1 MAFGE
6 TGEDPI
12 FADMPDNWSTA
23 ALNKAVENQLL
34 KGYEEGG
41 KMLIKA
47 DNPLTRAEMAAV
59 VNRAFASSAEADIS
73 KVTDVAAT
81 AWYAKD
87 MAKAV
92 KMGTFAYDTKMR
104 PNDKITREEA
114 FAVLARAFKLAGSDA
129 EYKALNKFSDK
140 ADIAAWALKDLDGMA
155 AAGYIQGF
163 DGKLNPKAN
172 ITRAEFAVVM
182 DNLVKQYIDKAGT
195 VTEVVASGNVVI
207 RVPGVTLQNV
217 TIKGDLVIAD
227 GVGEGDV
234 TLDSVKVEGRTV
246 IRGGGEN
253 SIIIK
258 GNSDLGRVIVSKV
271 DGKVR
276 IAVEGNANVEII
288 YVDDGS
294 DDVIVEGTIG
304 TLEVAGDGI
313 TVTAVGATL
322 TNGVISG
329 DNSRIV
335 LDAGST
341 LKEGA
346 INGNASVITVNAGAT
361 VDKIT
366 VSAAGAKVEGT
377 GTVKT
382 VVLTSDA
389 KDVVVTTPGTK
400 IEEEQGEAPGTGG
413 GGGGG
418 SNVPTPSM
426 SIAGIYIDGEKRDD
440 IYNASENLY
449 TIPDDAEKNNT
460 GIDVT
465 IGNTT
470 NVSYS
475 VSIDIKKGSNSVA
488 HAEASGIQGVY
499 IAALSAY
506 GAVTFDDIGRM
517 FDRLGTTRSGWYKDG
532 NGATITLET
541 DEAAFTEAIDTLF
554 DRMGPSDVYTVTVR
568 LTPAGGSAGEL
579 SFNVT
584 RAY

>member
-1 MAFGE
+1 
-6 TGEDPI
+6 
-12 FADMPDNWSTA
+12 
-23 ALNKAVENQLL
+23 
-34 KGYEEGG
+34 
-41 KMLIKA
+41 
-47 DNPLTRAEMAAV
+47 
-59 VNRAFASSAEADIS
+59 
-73 KVTDVAAT
+73 
-81 AWYAKD
+81 
-87 MAKAV
+87 
-92 KMGTFAYDTKMR
+92 
-104 PNDKITREEA
+104 
-114 FAVLARAFKLAGSDA
+114 
-129 EYKALNKFSDK
+129 LNKFSDK
-140 ADIAAWALKDLDGMA
+140 AAISTWALKDLDGMA

-182 DNLVKQYIDKAGT
+182 DNLVKQYIDEAGT
-195 VTEVVASGNVVI
+195 VTEVVASGNVMV
-207 RVPGVTLQNV
+207 RVPGVTLKNV
-217 TIKGDLVIAD
+217 TVKGDLIIAD
-227 GVGEGDV
+227 GVGDGDV
-234 TLDSVKVEGRTV
+234 TLDNVKVEGRTV
-246 IRGGGEN
+246 VRGGGEN
-253 SIIIK
+253 SIIIR

-346 INGNASVITVNAGAT
+346 INGNVSVITVNAGAT

-413 GGGGG
+413 GGG

-426 SIAGIYIDGEKRDD
+426 SIAGIYIGGVKRDD
-440 IYNASENLY
+440 IYNASEYLY
-449 TIPDDAEKNNT
+449 RIPDDAEKENT

-499 IAALSAY
+499 IAALSDY
-506 GAVTFDDIGRM
+506 GAVTFGDIERM
-517 FDRLGTTRSGWYKDG
+517 FDRLGTTRSGWYKDET
-532 NGATITLET
+532 GATITLGT
-541 DEAAFTEAIDTLF
+541 DEKAFTKAIDTLF
-554 DRMGPSDVYTVTVR
+554 DRMRPSDVYTVTVR
-568 LTPAGGSAGEL
+568 LTPAGGSAGKL

-584 RAY
+584 RAN